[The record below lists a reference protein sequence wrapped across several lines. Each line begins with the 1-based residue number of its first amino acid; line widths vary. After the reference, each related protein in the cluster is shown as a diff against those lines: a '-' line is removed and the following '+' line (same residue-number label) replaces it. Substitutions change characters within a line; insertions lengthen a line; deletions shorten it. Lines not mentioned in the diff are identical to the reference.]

1 MKSWQISETEIHQ
14 AVENLKKQL
23 QQKRELYRDQ
33 FHLALAVAAH
43 CNLWRK
49 ARWA

>member
-1 MKSWQISETEIHQ
+1 MKSWQISETEIRA
-14 AVENLKKQL
+14 AVGNLKKEL
-23 QQKRELYRDQ
+23 QQKRELYREQ

-43 CNLWRK
+43 CNLWQK